1 MELAHSLLK
10 RHMFFAQAP
19 PAGARCRSKRAS
31 ALTHGFFARA
41 PPAGAGCRNKR
52 VSTLM
57 RTLFLRQNRLELSKG
72 VFTGDGSGL
81 G

>member
-10 RHMFFAQAP
+10 RLLLEQDAAAKTCINADTGFFAQ
-19 PAGARCRSKRAS
+19 
-31 ALTHGFFARA
+31 A

-57 RTLFLRQNRLELSKG
+57 RTLFLRQNRLKLSKG
-72 VFTGDGSGL
+72 VFTGDESGL